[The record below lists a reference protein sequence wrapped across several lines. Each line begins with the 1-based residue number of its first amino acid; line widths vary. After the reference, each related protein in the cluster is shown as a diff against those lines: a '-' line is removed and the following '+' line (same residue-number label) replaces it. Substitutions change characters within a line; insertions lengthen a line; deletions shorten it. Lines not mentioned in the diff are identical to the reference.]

1 MNDHMYVLYVEI
13 LDRFSPP
20 GTWVA
25 DMGSGSGTYTNAA
38 VLSRRNA
45 LALDFDV
52 SQAKGFYLR
61 LVELQQR
68 ILREHKHKIG
78 SQETKEQYRR
88 NIESYKFV
96 CNINV
101 NSLKSVVRDEL
112 EAEFEERE
120 ESLSELQSRVRGE
133 VAATDA
139 TDELPPPTL
148 IDAGDGLVTSESW
161 ESNEQAFSRALIK
174 SVETARREEENRQ
187 KVDEFD
193 RMYLMSL
200 CSC

>member
-1 MNDHMYVLYVEI
+1 MGAQAQ
-13 LDRFSPP
+13 DR
-20 GTWVA
+20 
-25 DMGSGSGTYTNAA
+25 
-38 VLSRRNA
+38 
-45 LALDFDV
+45 
-52 SQAKGFYLR
+52 
-61 LVELQQR
+61 
-68 ILREHKHKIG
+68 
-78 SQETKEQYRR
+78 YRR

-101 NSLKSVVRDEL
+101 NSLKSVVREEL
-112 EAEFEERE
+112 EVEFEDRAEA
-120 ESLSELQSRVRGE
+120 LSELQSQVRGE

-139 TDELPPPTL
+139 LDETPPPTL

-174 SVETARREEENRQ
+174 SVETARLEEENRQ

-193 RMYLMSL
+193 LMYLMSL